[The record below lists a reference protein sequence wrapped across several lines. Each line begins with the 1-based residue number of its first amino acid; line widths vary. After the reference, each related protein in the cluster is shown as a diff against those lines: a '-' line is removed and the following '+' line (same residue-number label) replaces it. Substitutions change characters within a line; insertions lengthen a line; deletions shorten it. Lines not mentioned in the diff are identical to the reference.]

1 MTTRTLTT
9 RTLTTRALTTRTT
22 PTLNGVAHAAGA
34 GNTDEAQVRV
44 WDPLVRVFHWS
55 LAAAFATAFI
65 VEDHL
70 LGVHVWAGYLVLTLI
85 AVRLVWGIV
94 GTRHARFTDFVRGP
108 RQVLGY
114 IRDALRLQAP
124 RYLGHNPAG
133 GAMVVA
139 LLLLVGLTGLTGL
152 ALYRAQELSGPLA
165 LLMAGTSAALGE
177 ALEETHEV
185 LANLTLGFI
194 VLHIA
199 GVLFSSL
206 SHRENLIGG
215 MVTGRKRRG

>member
-1 MTTRTLTT
+1 MTLQTLT
-9 RTLTTRALTTRTT
+9 
-22 PTLNGVAHAAGA
+22 GGAGA
-34 GNTDEAQVRV
+34 APASQSDASRVRV
-44 WDPLVRVFHWS
+44 WDLLVRIFHWS
-55 LAAAFATAFI
+55 LVGGFATAFI
-65 VEDHL
+65 VEDDL

-85 AVRLVWGIV
+85 AVRLVWGVI

-114 IRDALRLQAP
+114 IRDALRLKAP

-139 LLLLVGLTGLTGL
+139 LLLLVGLTGLSGM
-152 ALYRAQELSGPLA
+152 ALYGAQELSGPLA
-165 LLMAGTSAALGE
+165 PLMAGTSAATGE
-177 ALEETHEV
+177 VLEETHEV

-194 VLHIA
+194 VLHVA

-206 SHRENLIGG
+206 AHRENLVGG
-215 MVTGRKRRG
+215 MLTGRKRRD